1 MAARPFLGEDLGEDP
16 QPNRQ
21 GYEEVPG
28 ESSTG
33 NRRRNRYCEDTIGGF
48 FHGVFHVFCYISG
61 QLMIN
66 AKRYDPSLPKY
77 LVKLCFFL
85 LWFPIVVIVLCLNLF
100 SLAFDL
106 YAIIE
111 CPFPNCG
118 FIAGP
123 YIKSIPYTDI
133 NGTFSPKSVPAD
145 DDQES
150 YFNFQDAV
158 ITIATVSGSL
168 SYLIM
173 IKVLFVN
180 YSFCHKLLKSLHI
193 NATAGI
199 IRKLNFKTITAD
211 EYKQNYRAVT
221 DRLILN
227 PFLNDDDESEA
238 DDDESEADD
247 DESEADENK
256 AEEFKPVVLNAKQLF
271 CFYSIFFLN
280 FLFYASAVSILFIIV
295 HNRVDKNFPKYALV
309 DYVGLAA
316 QLASQYCAIINV
328 FIFSKVAYAA
338 TLKCA
343 GMLKEY
349 KGIVAPLI
357 DPNTVNRPEQED
369 IIRALERKDTEYVQ
383 LCNDSMRPYRFWF
396 SVHWFLYALTAFMSI
411 VYFVETAIRPNCNED
426 VDCYLSITYVF
437 IFALEHNILF
447 LYPCFR
453 AASIMEARN
462 TLIHKVSLQEWP
474 TRVKSSFL
482 QFMKEQK
489 CAFILS
495 LICIRIE
502 FGFNIAYISIFFG
515 FLGIIIK
522 IFSLS

>member
-1 MAARPFLGEDLGEDP
+1 MAVREDP
-16 QPNRQ
+16 RPNRQ
-21 GYEEVPG
+21 GYERIRS
-28 ESSTG
+28 ESATG
-33 NRRRNRYCEDTIGGF
+33 NRYCEDTIGGF

-66 AKRYDPSLPKY
+66 AKRYDLSLPKY
-77 LVKLCFFL
+77 LIKLSFFL
-85 LWFPIVVIVLCLNLF
+85 LWFPIVVIVLCLNIF

-133 NGTFSPKSVPAD
+133 NGTFSPKSLPTRD
-145 DDQES
+145 DHES

-180 YSFCHKLLKSLHI
+180 YSFCHELLKSLHI
-193 NATAGI
+193 NVTAGI
-199 IRKLNFKTITAD
+199 IKKLNFETITAD
-211 EYKQNYRAVT
+211 DYKRNYKAVT

-227 PFLNDDDESEA
+227 PFFNCRSRSA
-238 DDDESEADD
+238 
-247 DESEADENK
+247 
-256 AEEFKPVVLNAKQLF
+256 EFKPVFLHAKQLF

-316 QLASQYCAIINV
+316 QLASQYCAIINC
-328 FIFSKVAYAA
+328 FIFSKVAYAV

-349 KGIVAPLI
+349 KRIVAPLI
-357 DPNTVNRPEQED
+357 DPNTVNCPEQED

-411 VYFVETAIRPNCNED
+411 VYFVETVIRPNCNED